1 MGMNVIFTLGE
12 KRKEKQW
19 KYQRSML
26 RTLSINDMKKDVQ
39 RRFFA
44 HEMEE
49 TVSQLYLQ
57 DFCLDVGIDAF
68 LLGAEFARFGYYGE
82 PEFTVMR
89 RCAGEINM
97 QIDQTVAQFVA
108 WLKLDDAQTAVY
120 KEVATGFIYEWW
132 RQGFDEGR
140 KRHQLKLH

>member
-12 KRKEKQW
+12 RRKEKQW

-44 HEMEE
+44 HEDEE

-57 DFCLDVGIDAF
+57 DFCLDIGIDTF

-82 PEFTVMR
+82 TEFMVMQ
-89 RCAGEINM
+89 RCTEEIKA
-97 QIDQTVAQFVA
+97 QIDQTVAQFTA
-108 WLKLDDAQTAVY
+108 WLNLDQSQANVY
-120 KEVATGFIYEWW
+120 KEVATGYIYEWW
-132 RQGFDEGR
+132 RRGFDEGK
-140 KRHQLKLH
+140 KRYQLRLH

>member
-19 KYQRSML
+19 NYQRSML
-26 RTLSINDMKKDVQ
+26 RLLSINKMKTDVQ

-44 HEMEE
+44 HENEE

-57 DFCLDVGIDAF
+57 DFCLDIGMDTF

-82 PEFTVMR
+82 TEYMVMQ
-89 RCAGEINM
+89 RCTEEIKA
-97 QIDQTVAQFVA
+97 QIDQTVAQFTA
-108 WLKLDDAQTAVY
+108 WLNLDEEQAKVY
-120 KEVATGFIYEWW
+120 KEVATGYIYEWW
-132 RQGFDEGR
+132 RQGFDEG
-140 KRHQLKLH
+140 KKKYQLRLH